1 MATIVGWGVEK
12 VQRASWKEKNVNL
25 HSNSIGKIQQLEI
38 IVEMKIDFH
47 IGNVTDF
54 TASEL
59 ALVTSSMTW
68 HK

>member
-1 MATIVGWGVEK
+1 MTTAKVVQMVTIVGWGVEK

-47 IGNVTDF
+47 LIAKYDIRD
-54 TASEL
+54 
-59 ALVTSSMTW
+59 
-68 HK
+68 